1 MKYSGGGHDGGHTVG
16 AQRSKPACG
25 MACPDQTD
33 QTDQLLLSIRKD
45 TEMTTITLNLPDDVY
60 GALRKAPGDF
70 AQELVLAATCH
81 WYAQGQI
88 AQDKAAEIAGLSR
101 AEFIDELARRRI
113 PVGQYSAEE
122 VLEEVRRA

>member
-1 MKYSGGGHDGGHTVG
+1 MKYSGDSNDCGHTVG

-25 MACPDQTD
+25 VACPDQTD

-45 TEMTTITLNLPDDVY
+45 TEMTTITLNLPDDIY
-60 GALRKAPGDF
+60 SALRKAPGDF

-88 AQDKAAEIAGLSR
+88 AQDKAAEIAGLFR